1 MLTLDH
7 LSVLNTYLHGVST
20 KWHAFGLQLG
30 FTSEMLVNLAPAN
43 CDSAVHLSKLLS
55 TWLQRPHS
63 PTLDELC
70 NALSHVTV
78 GEEKLAEWLLHRKFK
93 MR

>member
-7 LSVLNTYLHGVST
+7 LSVLNTHLHGVST

-30 FTSEMLVNLAPAN
+30 FTSEMLANMVPVDCDPA
-43 CDSAVHLSKLLS
+43 VRLSKLLS
-55 TWLQRPHS
+55 TWLQRANS
-63 PTLDELC
+63 PTLDTLC

-93 MR
+93 IR

>member
-1 MLTLDH
+1 MLTLDD
-7 LSVLNTYLHGVST
+7 LSVLNAYLHDVST

-30 FTSEMLVNLAPAN
+30 FTSEMLANLAPVN
-43 CDSAVHLSKLLS
+43 CAPTVHLSKLLS
-55 TWLQRPHS
+55 TWLQRANS
-63 PTLDELC
+63 PTLDTLC

-93 MR
+93 IR